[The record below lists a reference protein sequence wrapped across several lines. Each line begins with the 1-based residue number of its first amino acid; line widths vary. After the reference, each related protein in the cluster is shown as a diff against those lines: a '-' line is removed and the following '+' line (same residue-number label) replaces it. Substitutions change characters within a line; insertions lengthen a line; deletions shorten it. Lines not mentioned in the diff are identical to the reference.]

1 MKTISGLRA
10 SAFAM
15 AVLTL
20 VAGMASDVRAE
31 PDNVTSRERI
41 LRDPEIP
48 SLGNPNGDVT
58 IVEWFDYQCPY
69 CKALSPELEKII
81 KEDGHVRFVLK
92 DWPILGPPSPEAS
105 RLVLATKYQG
115 KFEAAHK
122 ALMARVGRLTTGT
135 IDETLAGAGIDVAK
149 AKADLETHKAEI
161 EALLARNNEQ
171 AEGLGFNSTP
181 SFIVGTFRI
190 PGVMKPELFKLAIA
204 DARAKAKAES
214 GKAAPKA
221 KSKSKSEPNKM
232 VPKTKEAPAK

>member
-1 MKTISGLRA
+1 MKIISGFRA
-10 SAFAM
+10 SVIAM
-15 AVLTL
+15 AALVLL
-20 VAGMASDVRAE
+20 AGIASDVRAQS
-31 PDNVTSRERI
+31 DNVTSRERI

-48 SLGNPNGDVT
+48 TLGNPDGDVT
-58 IVEWFDYQCPY
+58 IVEWYDYQCPY

-81 KEDGHVRFVLK
+81 KEDGKVRLVLK

-122 ALMARVGRLTTGT
+122 ALMTRIGRLTTDT

-149 AKADLETHKAEI
+149 AKTDLETHKAEI
-161 EALLARNNEQ
+161 DALLARNNEQ

-214 GKAAPKA
+214 GKSAPKA
-221 KSKSKSEPNKM
+221 KPGKSQSKA
-232 VPKTKEAPAK
+232 KEAPAK

>member
-1 MKTISGLRA
+1 MMKTISGLRA

-115 KFEAAHK
+115 KF
-122 ALMARVGRLTTGT
+122 
-135 IDETLAGAGIDVAK
+135 
-149 AKADLETHKAEI
+149 
-161 EALLARNNEQ
+161 
-171 AEGLGFNSTP
+171 
-181 SFIVGTFRI
+181 
-190 PGVMKPELFKLAIA
+190 
-204 DARAKAKAES
+204 
-214 GKAAPKA
+214 
-221 KSKSKSEPNKM
+221 
-232 VPKTKEAPAK
+232 

>member
-1 MKTISGLRA
+1 
-10 SAFAM
+10 M
-15 AVLTL
+15 AILML
-20 VAGMASDVRAE
+20 VAGIASGARAQ

-48 SLGNPNGDVT
+48 VLGNPDGDVT

-69 CKALSPELEKII
+69 CKALAPELEKII

-115 KFEAAHK
+115 KFEVAHK

-135 IDETLAGAGIDVAK
+135 IDETLAGAGVDVAR
-149 AKADLETHKAEI
+149 ANADLEAHKVEI

-221 KSKSKSEPNKM
+221 KSKSRSESNKSELNKTA
-232 VPKTKEAPAK
+232 PKTKEAPAK

>member
-1 MKTISGLRA
+1 MKIFSGLRA
-10 SAFAM
+10 TALAT
-15 AVLTL
+15 AILTL
-20 VAGMASDVRAE
+20 VAGMALDARAE
-31 PDNVTSRERI
+31 PESVTSRDRI

-48 SLGNPNGDVT
+48 ALGNPDGDVT

-69 CKALSPELEKII
+69 CKTLSPELEKII
-81 KEDGHVRFVLK
+81 KEDGKVRLVLK

-105 RLVLATKYQG
+105 RLVLAAKYQG

-135 IDETLAGAGIDVAK
+135 IDETLAAAGIDVAR
-149 AKADLETHKAEI
+149 AKADLEAHKAEI
-161 EALLARNNEQ
+161 EALLARNNDQ

-204 DARAKAKAES
+204 DARKAAKQES
-214 GKAAPKA
+214 GKAAPKT
-221 KSKSKSEPNKM
+221 KGKPKSEQSKAA
-232 VPKTKEAPAK
+232 PK